1 MSGAEAPLA
10 GNRRVTASDVAK
22 AAGVSQSTVSRSFS
36 DDKRISAATR
46 DHVRAVATRM
56 GYTPN
61 ALARSLITNRSGM
74 VAVIATRQSIL
85 AMPEMLTAISEAL
98 GRRDQRML
106 LFAPA
111 DESDVQNAVNE
122 AWSFPLEGAISCVT
136 LDPVHLEGFRRNRIP
151 VVLYNRRAPG
161 LADSAC
167 TCHRSAAAELAE
179 RLWQQGQRRFLCLA
193 GPDDAPVGRERAAG
207 FAERITALGGDPVT
221 MVQTDFSYDGGH
233 AALLSALRDSP
244 RPDAV
249 FCVND
254 QLAMG
259 AADALRYEMG
269 LSVPGDL
276 SVLGFDDVP
285 EAGRPAYLLTT
296 VRQNLKSLAEQS
308 AALLEARSADPASP
322 VRELDILVELVER
335 QSARLSD

>member
-1 MSGAEAPLA
+1 MSRGVLSSPPV
-10 GNRRVTASDVAK
+10 RRVTASDVAQ

-36 DDKRISAATR
+36 DDPRISPTTR
-46 DHVRAVATRM
+46 AHVHAVATRM

-74 VAVIATRQSIL
+74 VAVIATQQSIL
-85 AMPEMLTAISEAL
+85 AMPQMLTAISQAL

-106 LFAPA
+106 LFMPS

-136 LDPVHLEGFRRNRIP
+136 LTTSHLDGFRQNRIP
-151 VVLYNRRAPG
+151 VVLYNRRASG

-167 TCHRSAAAELAE
+167 TCHHAAAADVAQ
-179 RLWQQGQRRFLCLA
+179 RLWHSGHRRFLCLA
-193 GPDDAPVGRERAAG
+193 GPEDAPVGRERALG
-207 FAERITALGGDPVT
+207 FAGQVRSLGGAAPQ
-221 MVQTDFSYDGGH
+221 MVETDFSYDGGH
-233 AALLSALRDSP
+233 RAVTHALQSGP

-259 AADALRYEMG
+259 ACDALRYG
-269 LSVPGDL
+269 LNLSVPRDV
-276 SVLGFDDVP
+276 SVVGFDDIP
-285 EAGRPAYLLTT
+285 EAARPAYQLTT
-296 VRQNLKSLAEQS
+296 LRQDLTSLAQR
-308 AALLEARSADPASP
+308 ATALLEARRADPEGQIQ
-322 VRELDILVELVER
+322 ELDLQAVLVQR
-335 QSARLSD
+335 QTARF